1 LRGGKEMYDQQ
12 EFELISKALFST
24 EKSLENQVS
33 DHSDAILQ
41 LGQAKEDMIR
51 ALSIATSIDHQLI
64 IESLFHKES

>member
-33 DHSDAILQ
+33 DYSDAILQ
-41 LGQAKEDMIR
+41 LGQAKEDMMR
-51 ALSIATSIDHQLI
+51 ALSVATSIDHQLI
-64 IESLFHKES
+64 IESLFDKEL